1 MCAARELRI
10 IVKEAVLKMQ
20 VVRMLADFLN
30 FCYPTVTNMLGR
42 CVPFIRHARLENMI
56 GLESSLMNLS
66 GCVLNHT

>member
-30 FCYPTVTNMLGR
+30 FCYPTVPNMLGR

>member
-30 FCYPTVTNMLGR
+30 FCYPTVPKMLRR
-42 CVPFIRHARLENMI
+42 CVPFIRHARHENMI